1 MSTSAH
7 HRTSPVNWA
16 DPSRA
21 VVVGVDGSTSNT
33 AAVDWASREAE
44 ATGRPLTL
52 LAVLDDFL
60 IPVPHHS
67 MDPDDE
73 RAWRVLNAVSTSIRQ
88 AHPHTAVRRD
98 VQVGGTV
105 TVLLDRSVGQ
115 HLVVVGKRGLGS
127 FGRMMLGSTS
137 TGLAGRSRVPVV
149 IVPDGWDQ
157 EAHAR
162 EPIVVGVDPLHEIDP
177 PLRWAISRAARDGV
191 PLQVGHGTDLAGSMV
206 WDPRVD
212 REATREWTERLSM
225 VVRAAVGSLTEEY
238 GDVDVEVVEEGG
250 HPADLLLR
258 RAAASQL
265 LVIGRRHPGRV
276 GFSLGSVA
284 RGVLHY
290 ADVPVAVVPS
300 S

>member
-157 EAHAR
+157 AAHAR

-191 PLQVGHGTDLAGSMV
+191 PLQVVHGTDLAGSMV

-225 VVRAAVGSLTEEY
+225 VVRAAVGALTEEY
-238 GDVDVEVVEEGG
+238 GDIDVEVVEEGG